1 MWSRHLLLGLAGA
14 VTGGATAAGTFAFV
28 IIIGVIP
35 RLIGKLG
42 RAVEKMRVGTT
53 IIIGGFVGA
62 ILSLYPELR
71 IPLGSP
77 LLMVYGLCAGIFVGC
92 ISVALAEI
100 LNTFPILFRRLKIKE
115 GLFWVM
121 LAIALG
127 KMAGAFYFFLADM
140 TAK

>member
-1 MWSRHLLLGLAGA
+1 MWSSHLLLGLAGA
-14 VTGGATAAGTFAFV
+14 VAGGATAAGTFAFV

-62 ILSLYPELR
+62 ILSLFPEIR
-71 IPLGSP
+71 IPLGAP

-100 LNTFPILFRRLKIKE
+100 LNTFPILFRRLKIKD

-121 LAIALG
+121 LSIALG
-127 KMAGAFYFFLADM
+127 KMAGSFYFFLVDM

>member
-14 VTGGATAAGTFAFV
+14 VAGGATAAGTFAFV

-35 RLIGKLG
+35 RMIGKLG
-42 RAVEKMRVGTT
+42 RAVDKMRFGTA
-53 IIIGGFVGA
+53 IILGGIVGA
-62 ILSLYPELR
+62 VVSIFPDLR

-115 GLFWVM
+115 GLVWVM
-121 LAIALG
+121 LSIALG
-127 KMAGAFYFFLADM
+127 KMAGSFYFFLADM